1 MNLEKIKHA
10 GIITIP
16 SLFTMGNIGCGFFS
30 IMASING
37 HYSKAG
43 WLIFIAMLLDTF
55 DGRVARMLNAESSF
69 GVEMDSLADLISF
82 CTAPA
87 FLIYYIALQNIT
99 VFGAQIAFIF
109 VLFGAI
115 RLARFNAMAHAGKS
129 SKQYFTGLPVPAAAA
144 VLVSF
149 ALSYNIFAL
158 DANGK
163 VMPFMQT
170 YLPYI
175 YNLIAFITIGLALL
189 MVSNIPYAAFKGK
202 KENSQDTPHKKI
214 SVTKLAIIAIV
225 IAFLFK
231 YPQDVVFIVFGL
243 YALMGV
249 IMMIFKAF
257 KNISLKKEE

>member
-37 HYSKAG
+37 QYSKAG

-55 DGRVARMLNAESSF
+55 DGRVARLLNAESSF

-87 FLIYYIALQNIT
+87 FLTYYIALQHNT
-99 VFGAQIAFIF
+99 AFGAQIAFLF

-115 RLARFNAMAHAGKS
+115 RLARFNALAHAGKS

-163 VMPFMQT
+163 IMPFMQT
-170 YLPYI
+170 YLPHI
-175 YNLIAFITIGLALL
+175 YNFIAFITIGLALL

-202 KENSQDTPHKKI
+202 KEGEDAEKKKI
-214 SVTKLAIIAIV
+214 SVTKLAVIAI
-225 IAFLFK
+225 ILAFLFK

-249 IMMIFKAF
+249 IMTIFKAF
-257 KNISLKKEE
+257 KNIGSKKD

>member
-1 MNLEKIKHA
+1 MNLQKIKHA
-10 GIITIP
+10 GLITIP

-37 HYSKAG
+37 QYSKAG
-43 WLIFIAMLLDTF
+43 WLIFIAMLLDAF

-87 FLIYYIALQNIT
+87 FLTYYIALQYNA
-99 VFGAQIAFIF
+99 FGAQIAFLF

-129 SKQYFTGLPVPAAAA
+129 SKIYFTGLPVPAAAA

-149 ALSYNIFAL
+149 ALSYNIFAF

-163 VMPFMQT
+163 IMPFMQS
-170 YLPYI
+170 YLPHI
-175 YNLIAFITIGLALL
+175 HSAISFITIGLGFL
-189 MVSNIPYAAFKGK
+189 MVSNVPYAAFKGK
-202 KENSQDTPHKKI
+202 KENKDNRHKMTL
-214 SVTKLAIIAIV
+214 TKLAAIAIIIAL
-225 IAFLFK
+225 LFK

-243 YALMGV
+243 YALIGLIV
-249 IMMIFKAF
+249 FIFKAF
-257 KNISLKKEE
+257 KNIGKKDF

>member
-1 MNLEKIKHA
+1 MNFEKIKHA

-37 HYSKAG
+37 QYSKAG

-87 FLIYYIALQNIT
+87 FLIYYVALQNIT

-158 DANGK
+158 DAGGK

-170 YLPYI
+170 YLPHI
-175 YNLIAFITIGLALL
+175 YNLTAFITIGLALL

-202 KENSQDTPHKKI
+202 KESAANAPRKRIT
-214 SVTKLAIIAIV
+214 VTKLALIAII

-231 YPQDVVFIVFGL
+231 YPQDMVFIIFGL
-243 YALMGV
+243 YALMGI
-249 IMMIFKAF
+249 IMVIFKAF
-257 KNISLKKEE
+257 KNMTLKKD

>member
-37 HYSKAG
+37 QYSKAG

-55 DGRVARMLNAESSF
+55 DGRVARLLNAESSF

-87 FLIYYIALQNIT
+87 FLTYYIALQHNN
-99 VFGAQIAFIF
+99 FGAQIAFIF

-115 RLARFNAMAHAGKS
+115 RLARFNALAHAGKS

-149 ALSYNIFAL
+149 ALSYNIFAM

-170 YLPYI
+170 FLPHI
-175 YNLIAFITIGLALL
+175 YNIIAFITIGLALL

-202 KENSQDTPHKKI
+202 KEGADTDKKRI
-214 SVTKLAIIAIV
+214 SVTKLALIAIV

-231 YPQDVVFIVFGL
+231 YPQDVVFIVFGA
-243 YALMGV
+243 YALMGI
-249 IMMIFKAF
+249 IMTIFKAF
-257 KNISLKKEE
+257 KNIGTKKD

>member
-30 IMASING
+30 ILSSVNG

-55 DGRVARMLNAESSF
+55 DGRIARMLNAESSF

-163 VMPFMQT
+163 VMPFMQI
-170 YLPYI
+170 YLPHI

-202 KENSQDTPHKKI
+202 KENGQETAEKKI

-257 KNISLKKEE
+257 KNMSLKKD